1 MADYTTYDLER
12 TEAQFSEHPD
22 YEEMKILKNEIYYY
36 FKDIKCKYTDE
47 KVIMESLMKMFSD
60 IERGP
65 VNYCIECGIDMGE
78 CNPRQYCGK
87 TYCSNS

>member
-1 MADYTTYDLER
+1 MSDYTSYDFER

-22 YEEMKILKNEIYYY
+22 YEKMNFLKNEITHY
-36 FKDIKCKYTDE
+36 FIYTKGEYTDE
-47 KVIMESLMKMFSD
+47 KVIMATLMKMFSD

-65 VNYCIECGIDMGE
+65 VNLCIECGIDMGE

-87 TYCSNS
+87 YYCSNR